1 MDINTDIAIVGA
13 GPSGCMAANI
23 LLDAGM
29 KVLLIDKSKFPRHKS
44 CAGGLTPKTLSEL
57 PFDVGHLSQHN
68 SKKMLFQF
76 TNGKTVDLNNEW
88 VLKMVVRDNYFFNF
102 VKQKVQI

>member
-23 LLDAGM
+23 LLDAGLR
-29 KVLLIDKSKFPRHKS
+29 VLLIDKSKFPRHKS

-57 PFDVGHLSQHN
+57 PFDVEHLSQHN

-76 TNGKTVDLNNEW
+76 TNGKTVDLNNE
-88 VLKMVVRDNYFFNF
+88 LGASKGKD
-102 VKQKVQI
+102 IS